1 MESGA
6 KLAAILLSAAV
17 LTGLAG
23 TVIFGFNKGDE
34 TVFQKENNRQAG
46 EGIPPIDIAV
56 PEDTETATFA
66 LG

>member
-1 MESGA
+1 MKNGA

-23 TVIFGFNKGDE
+23 TVIFGCSKGDE
-34 TVFQKENNRQAG
+34 TVFQKENNGQT
-46 EGIPPIDIAV
+46 EKEIPPIDIAA
-56 PEDTETATFA
+56 PEDMETATFA